1 MKSAL
6 SLEQENRWAG
16 DLLAVRAM
24 SFMFK
29 NLKVYQK
36 SVDLAEIVSRLTESF
51 PRGTY
56 YLTDQLNRAAL
67 SISLNIAE
75 GNGRWH
81 KPDRKN
87 FFYIAR
93 GSCHECVPLLEI
105 CFRKKLIDKDRY
117 DFLNKELEEIA
128 KMISGL
134 IGGG

>member
-1 MKSAL
+1 MP
-6 SLEQENRWAG
+6 
-16 DLLAVRAM
+16 
-24 SFMFK
+24 FMFQ

-36 SVDLAEIVSRLTESF
+36 AVDLAETVSRLTEPF

-56 YLTDQLNRAAL
+56 YLTDQFNRAAL
-67 SISLNIAE
+67 SIALNIAE

-81 KPDRKN
+81 KPDRRK
-87 FFYIAR
+87 FFHIAR

-117 DFLNKELEEIA
+117 DILNKELEEIA

-134 IGGG
+134 GGVG